1 MEDQDRMSHASSVV
15 TISSFPVRSKDGDDR
30 VQTFGKRC
38 RAAKRDPNCPVVI
51 RGWLN
56 KKDSSGLKL
65 WKRRWFVLSNYCLF
79 YYKDSREESVLGSI
93 PLPSYN
99 ILFCT
104 PRECKNRKNTFK
116 VVHQGMRSYFFSADT
131 QEDMLGWVRAL
142 SQSACMEADS
152 SISRRCSS
160 YQDFTQIGG
169 SSESVDLPHSPSLR
183 GPRNAAHTNTSQRNP
198 SQVARGRMG
207 TPHSEPR
214 GRRSVRGSPSP
225 RTPSPIEFS
234 SRRRDRTDEDSL
246 PFHSGPNTP
255 PKPTEFMGT
264 GSLTPRGQLGSRP
277 HTPVGRVDI
286 RPQEDP
292 PMTPQTMCYAPVS
305 PKMEFKSAPHTP
317 GTDRW
322 QTINRPTPVY
332 SSLHH
337 TPSGRRAF
345 GKSYSTGGKT
355 DLLPPLPPSSRD
367 PHVPHPPHHHHHHHH
382 HHRSHMSVC
391 LLPPPMSSKSE
402 LFKERETPPPI
413 RPLESETDAVLTRLC
428 GCDKL
433 LQSLSLELAH
443 LQVDKDSVQCALEM
457 TRLQLDEWRKQGL
470 RGQEGALTQK
480 ALLQEEL
487 VTIRARMCDVSLE
500 MDRVWS
506 QYERMESEL
515 SVFRSH
521 LQHVCNFGMPQEQS
535 QAQRELWMMDDILSG
550 LRVNRDNFRVLLGFQ
565 MHTVPTGVFQ
575 KSSSHPGTPGSPT
588 ERMPSGLPTGVE
600 SEPPARPPLPQELQD
615 TNQGRDQGHVW
626 TDPNY
631 EGIYGGPG
639 DPLDRRG
646 NSQSDLHGDRTQRE
660 TSESQSSSRWS
671 TPDTTNKKGR
681 MSEEEQIERMRR
693 HQERVASRRKPPMS
707 GPTSQTQYQSSE
719 PKEEAPFPLR
729 VTRVLTAVLPS
740 SLIARRVS
748 VEDPP
753 PELATPL
760 PEQIPPGR
768 LTEQSKQILQKAP
781 RRQLFEMPDKNS
793 SWSQAEMREMSQ
805 EQPPAKRLARALQ
818 ELASARQEQN
828 SYGLNATRAQQSH
841 SVTTRSSREDPW
853 KEASN
858 TESAVEA
865 PRPQQGQDRA
875 VVGNG
880 GVASNGGGASD
891 PRVRK
896 EDGGHDTTRE
906 VLGGCQREEEKVEG
920 HATLLTSAP
929 DPDLCLTPEQREAKL
944 RRVERIRER
953 VIRSAVRES
962 AVVPGH
968 PLTRME
974 RQELHNTPST
984 QKTYD
989 KARKNRE
996 MPVSGPYEDVCGGWC
1011 HSDGRVLRSNRTVE
1025 PPTPGEKPL
1034 YEDEGKGHM
1043 KGHEGHIGN
1052 KTQHKGHGDRKGIMK
1067 CKKEKEPSTS
1077 SNKISSMTVYQT
1089 DGGLQFKRCEDKEQE
1104 EDQKELSSYH
1114 VESSSLSTNL
1124 KAEWFLSTNQW
1135 REFIPL
1141 RDHGIESLC
1150 QKETLNVD
1158 NEPTSHDAGTD
1169 SNGDTFSV
1177 SESLEKMLE
1186 NHSLF
1191 YKITSDINLSDTD
1204 ITMTDGQSVSNQGEE
1219 IEGATNEISTADEVT
1234 YRVVRPTDQ
1243 QIEGRHPS
1251 ESSKSYGTATDDS
1264 GDITTTNEQQDLTS
1278 KDRNA
1283 PLSANQTSCVSSKP
1297 GRYLCIYEEI
1307 SDSDALPK
1315 ATEEPIQESQGKIM
1329 QSQESRKPKPES
1341 SIHPESEQAPFMD
1354 VCGWAETGQE
1364 NRGTVDMKV
1373 EQEGAGELKVAN
1385 SSLSGE
1391 RGDAVQKRYSLSKTN
1406 SLGLYEEERA
1416 DRSASFG
1423 RGRVTVLR
1431 TSL

>member
-152 SISRRCSS
+152 SINRRCSS

-169 SSESVDLPHSPSLR
+169 SSESVDLPHSPSLS

-198 SQVARGRMG
+198 SQVTRGRIG
-207 TPHSEPR
+207 APHSEPR
-214 GRRSVRGSPSP
+214 GRRSVRRSPSP
-225 RTPSPIEFS
+225 RTPSPTEFS

-292 PMTPQTMCYAPVS
+292 PMTPQTLCYTPAS

-322 QTINRPTPVY
+322 HTINRPTPVY

-345 GKSYSTGGKT
+345 GKS
-355 DLLPPLPPSSRD
+355 
-367 PHVPHPPHHHHHHHH
+367 
-382 HHRSHMSVC
+382 
-391 LLPPPMSSKSE
+391 SKSE
-402 LFKERETPPPI
+402 LFKEKETPPPV

-457 TRLQLDEWRKQGL
+457 TRLQLDEWRNQGL

-565 MHTVPTGVFQ
+565 RHTVPTGVFQ

-626 TDPNY
+626 VNPNY

-740 SLIARRVS
+740 SLVARRVS

-768 LTEQSKQILQKAP
+768 LTEQSKQIPQKAP

-793 SWSQAEMREMSQ
+793 NWSQTEMREMSQ

-841 SVTTRSSREDPW
+841 NVTTRSSREDPW

-865 PRPQQGQDRA
+865 LRPQQGQDWA

-891 PRVRK
+891 PRV
-896 EDGGHDTTRE
+896 
-906 VLGGCQREEEKVEG
+906 EG

-929 DPDLCLTPEQREAKL
+929 DPDLTPEQREAKL

-953 VIRSAVRES
+953 VIRSQRECR
-962 AVVPGH
+962 G
-968 PLTRME
+968 
-974 RQELHNTPST
+974 
-984 QKTYD
+984 
-989 KARKNRE
+989 AR
-996 MPVSGPYEDVCGGWC
+996 
-1011 HSDGRVLRSNRTVE
+1011 T
-1025 PPTPGEKPL
+1025 
-1034 YEDEGKGHM
+1034 
-1043 KGHEGHIGN
+1043 
-1052 KTQHKGHGDRKGIMK
+1052 
-1067 CKKEKEPSTS
+1067 
-1077 SNKISSMTVYQT
+1077 
-1089 DGGLQFKRCEDKEQE
+1089 
-1104 EDQKELSSYH
+1104 
-1114 VESSSLSTNL
+1114 
-1124 KAEWFLSTNQW
+1124 
-1135 REFIPL
+1135 
-1141 RDHGIESLC
+1141 
-1150 QKETLNVD
+1150 
-1158 NEPTSHDAGTD
+1158 
-1169 SNGDTFSV
+1169 
-1177 SESLEKMLE
+1177 
-1186 NHSLF
+1186 
-1191 YKITSDINLSDTD
+1191 
-1204 ITMTDGQSVSNQGEE
+1204 
-1219 IEGATNEISTADEVT
+1219 
-1234 YRVVRPTDQ
+1234 PTDQ
-1243 QIEGRHPS
+1243 DG
-1251 ESSKSYGTATDDS
+1251 
-1264 GDITTTNEQQDLTS
+1264 
-1278 KDRNA
+1278 
-1283 PLSANQTSCVSSKP
+1283 
-1297 GRYLCIYEEI
+1297 
-1307 SDSDALPK
+1307 
-1315 ATEEPIQESQGKIM
+1315 
-1329 QSQESRKPKPES
+1329 
-1341 SIHPESEQAPFMD
+1341 
-1354 VCGWAETGQE
+1354 ETGAPQHPFYTE
-1364 NRGTVDMKV
+1364 D
-1373 EQEGAGELKVAN
+1373 L
-1385 SSLSGE
+1385 
-1391 RGDAVQKRYSLSKTN
+1391 
-1406 SLGLYEEERA
+1406 
-1416 DRSASFG
+1416 
-1423 RGRVTVLR
+1423 
-1431 TSL
+1431 

>member
-1 MEDQDRMSHASSVV
+1 MEVETASRQTRLVRMEDQDRMSHASSVV

-152 SISRRCSS
+152 SINRRCSS

-169 SSESVDLPHSPSLR
+169 SSESVDLPHSPSLS

-198 SQVARGRMG
+198 SQVTRGRIG
-207 TPHSEPR
+207 APHSEPR
-214 GRRSVRGSPSP
+214 GRRSVRRSPSP
-225 RTPSPIEFS
+225 RTPSPTEFS

-292 PMTPQTMCYAPVS
+292 PMTPQTLCYTPAS

-322 QTINRPTPVY
+322 HTINRPTPVY

-345 GKSYSTGGKT
+345 GKSYSTGGET
-355 DLLPPLPPSSRD
+355 DLLPPLPPSSRV
-367 PHVPHPPHHHHHHHH
+367 PHAPHPPHHHHHHHH

-402 LFKERETPPPI
+402 LFKEKETPPPV

-457 TRLQLDEWRKQGL
+457 TRLQLDEWRNQGL

-565 MHTVPTGVFQ
+565 RHTVPTGVFQ

-626 TDPNY
+626 VNPNY

-719 PKEEAPFPLR
+719 PKEE
-729 VTRVLTAVLPS
+729 
-740 SLIARRVS
+740 
-748 VEDPP
+748 
-753 PELATPL
+753 
-760 PEQIPPGR
+760 
-768 LTEQSKQILQKAP
+768 
-781 RRQLFEMPDKNS
+781 
-793 SWSQAEMREMSQ
+793 
-805 EQPPAKRLARALQ
+805 
-818 ELASARQEQN
+818 
-828 SYGLNATRAQQSH
+828 
-841 SVTTRSSREDPW
+841 
-853 KEASN
+853 
-858 TESAVEA
+858 
-865 PRPQQGQDRA
+865 
-875 VVGNG
+875 
-880 GVASNGGGASD
+880 
-891 PRVRK
+891 
-896 EDGGHDTTRE
+896 
-906 VLGGCQREEEKVEG
+906 VEG

-929 DPDLCLTPEQREAKL
+929 DPDLTPEQREAKL

-989 KARKNRE
+989 KARKSRE

-1011 HSDGRVLRSNRTVE
+1011 HSDGRALRSNRTVE

-1034 YEDEGKGHM
+1034 YEDEGKGHI

-1052 KTQHKGHGDRKGIMK
+1052 KTLHKGHGDRKGIMK

-1158 NEPTSHDAGTD
+1158 NDPTSHDAGTD

-1219 IEGATNEISTADEVT
+1219 IEGTTNDISTADEVT
-1234 YRVVRPTDQ
+1234 YRVARPTDQ
-1243 QIEGRHPS
+1243 QIEGCHHS
-1251 ESSKSYGTATDDS
+1251 ESSTSHSIATDDS
-1264 GDITTTNEQQDLTS
+1264 GDITTTNEQPDLTS
-1278 KDRNA
+1278 EDRNA
-1283 PLSANQTSCVSSKP
+1283 PLYANQTSCVSSKP
-1297 GRYLCIYEEI
+1297 GHDLCIYEEI
-1307 SDSDALPK
+1307 SDNDALPK
-1315 ATEEPIQESQGKIM
+1315 ATEEPAQESQGKIM
-1329 QSQESRKPKPES
+1329 QSQEWRRPNPES
-1341 SIHPESEQAPFMD
+1341 WNHPESEQDPFMYM
-1354 VCGWAETGQE
+1354 CGRAETGQE
-1364 NRGTVDMKV
+1364 NCGTVDMKV
-1373 EQEGAGELKVAN
+1373 EQEGTGKLKVAN
-1385 SSLSGE
+1385 SSVSGE
-1391 RGDAVQKRYSLSKTN
+1391 RNDAVQNRRSPSKTN

>member
-1 MEDQDRMSHASSVV
+1 MEVETASRQTRLVRMEDQDRMSHASSVV

-142 SQSACMEADS
+142 SQSACMEADG
-152 SISRRCSS
+152 SINRRCSS

-169 SSESVDLPHSPSLR
+169 SSESVDLPHSPSLS

-207 TPHSEPR
+207 APHSEPR
-214 GRRSVRGSPSP
+214 GRRSVRRSPSP
-225 RTPSPIEFS
+225 RTPSPTEFS

-292 PMTPQTMCYAPVS
+292 PMSPQTLCYTPAS

-322 QTINRPTPVY
+322 HTINRPTPVY

-345 GKSYSTGGKT
+345 GKS
-355 DLLPPLPPSSRD
+355 
-367 PHVPHPPHHHHHHHH
+367 
-382 HHRSHMSVC
+382 
-391 LLPPPMSSKSE
+391 SKSE
-402 LFKERETPPPI
+402 MFKEKETPPPV

-457 TRLQLDEWRKQGL
+457 TRLQLDEWRNQGL

-565 MHTVPTGVFQ
+565 RHTVPTAVFQ

-588 ERMPSGLPTGVE
+588 ERMPGELPTGVE

-626 TDPNY
+626 MNPNY

-671 TPDTTNKKGR
+671 TPDITNKKGR

-719 PKEEAPFPLR
+719 PKEE
-729 VTRVLTAVLPS
+729 
-740 SLIARRVS
+740 
-748 VEDPP
+748 
-753 PELATPL
+753 
-760 PEQIPPGR
+760 
-768 LTEQSKQILQKAP
+768 
-781 RRQLFEMPDKNS
+781 
-793 SWSQAEMREMSQ
+793 
-805 EQPPAKRLARALQ
+805 
-818 ELASARQEQN
+818 
-828 SYGLNATRAQQSH
+828 
-841 SVTTRSSREDPW
+841 
-853 KEASN
+853 
-858 TESAVEA
+858 
-865 PRPQQGQDRA
+865 
-875 VVGNG
+875 
-880 GVASNGGGASD
+880 
-891 PRVRK
+891 
-896 EDGGHDTTRE
+896 
-906 VLGGCQREEEKVEG
+906 VEG

-929 DPDLCLTPEQREAKL
+929 DPDLTPEQREAKL

-989 KARKNRE
+989 KARKSRE
-996 MPVSGPYEDVCGGWC
+996 MPVSGPCEDVCGGWC
-1011 HSDGRVLRSNRTVE
+1011 HGDGRALRSNRTVE
-1025 PPTPGEKPL
+1025 PPTPGEKTL
-1034 YEDEGKGHM
+1034 YEDEGKGHI

-1052 KTQHKGHGDRKGIMK
+1052 KTLHKGHGDRKGIMK
-1067 CKKEKEPSTS
+1067 CKKEKAPSTS

-1104 EDQKELSSYH
+1104 EDQKELLSYH

-1141 RDHGIESLC
+1141 RDHGIETLC

-1158 NEPTSHDAGTD
+1158 NDPTAHDVGTD
-1169 SNGDTFSV
+1169 SNGDMFSV

-1219 IEGATNEISTADEVT
+1219 IEGATNDISTADEVT

-1243 QIEGRHPS
+1243 QIEGCHHS
-1251 ESSKSYGTATDDS
+1251 ESSTSHGIATDDS
-1264 GDITTTNEQQDLTS
+1264 GDITTTNEPQDLTS

-1283 PLSANQTSCVSSKP
+1283 PLSANQTLCVSSKP
-1297 GRYLCIYEEI
+1297 GHDLCIYEEI
-1307 SDSDALPK
+1307 SDNDALPK
-1315 ATEEPIQESQGKIM
+1315 ATEEPSQESQGKIM
-1329 QSQESRKPKPES
+1329 QSQEWRRPNPES
-1341 SIHPESEQAPFMD
+1341 WNHPESEQVPFMHM
-1354 VCGWAETGQE
+1354 CGRAETGQE
-1364 NRGTVDMKV
+1364 NCGTVDMKV
-1373 EQEGAGELKVAN
+1373 EQEGTGELKVAN
-1385 SSLSGE
+1385 SSVSGE
-1391 RGDAVQKRYSLSKTN
+1391 RNHAVQNRRSPSKTN